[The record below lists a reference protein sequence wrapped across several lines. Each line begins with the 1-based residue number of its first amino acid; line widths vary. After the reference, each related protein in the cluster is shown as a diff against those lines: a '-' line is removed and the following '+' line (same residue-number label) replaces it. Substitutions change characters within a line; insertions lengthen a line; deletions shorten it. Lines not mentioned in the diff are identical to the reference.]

1 MKTVFELQNEY
12 AEFQWKAMKA
22 SKEFSDAYNKLSP
35 ENKMRFQKELIS
47 ALLFQAAR
55 HQ

>member
-12 AEFQWKAMKA
+12 AEFQWKVAKA
-22 SKEFSDAYNKLSP
+22 SQDFADAYDKLSH
-35 ENKMRFQKELIS
+35 ENKVRFQNELIS
-47 ALLFQAAR
+47 ALLFQIAQ